1 MRQHDPD
8 ETVRYEVVMA
18 IISAAKKDFNS
29 VTDDLLNF
37 VKERTLDKKVTG
49 NIDFSINTPELK
61 KKYCG
66 IFCYSAFLNHHLCQF
81 LSLGYRH

>member
-37 VKERTLDKKVTG
+37 VKERTLDKKVYF
-49 NIDFSINTPELK
+49 NIFSNPLFVDFFNVLK
-61 KKYCG
+61 LHAIVVYNRCYNRKI
-66 IFCYSAFLNHHLCQF
+66 IF
-81 LSLGYRH
+81 